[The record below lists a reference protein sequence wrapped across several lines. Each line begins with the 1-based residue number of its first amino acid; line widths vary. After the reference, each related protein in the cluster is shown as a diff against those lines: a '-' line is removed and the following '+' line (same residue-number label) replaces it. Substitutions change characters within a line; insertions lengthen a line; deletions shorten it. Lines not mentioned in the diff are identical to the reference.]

1 MSPILPTN
9 PLLGASL
16 LLDRLLLAEGI
27 DAASFSLSGVA
38 RGALLFPQEAMDSDK
53 INAKAST
60 KSFSSC
66 SSLEF
71 SNVFI

>member
-1 MSPILPTN
+1 M
-9 PLLGASL
+9 
-16 LLDRLLLAEGI
+16 
-27 DAASFSLSGVA
+27 A
-38 RGALLFPQEAMDSDK
+38 RGALLFPQAAMDSDK
-53 INAKAST
+53 INAKART